1 MLANTRRTRFLL
13 GLARRSF
20 VVTASLQERALL
32 SYALGAV
39 MAGGA
44 LIFRVLVG
52 DALVGFP
59 FLTFFLA
66 VAISSFFFG
75 WRAGLS
81 CAVVGG
87 LLSWKYLI
95 QTDETIV
102 ITAPSSLIALGFY
115 TFTTGLFV
123 LLTAAMQ
130 TSFAAFDKLTGELED
145 RVKNRTSELEDINA
159 KLVSEIVGRN
169 AAESQVRQLQKMEAL
184 SRLTGGMAHDFNNML
199 AVIIGSLN
207 LLQRRLAKGETEIG
221 RFIDAAL
228 DGSQRAASLT
238 QRLLAFSRQQPLAP
252 EALDANRLVAN
263 MSDILNRTLGD
274 EVSVETVLAAGL
286 WRARADPH
294 QLESC
299 LLNLAVNAKDA
310 MPNGGKLTIETGNA
324 HIDEAYARD
333 HEIAAAQYVLIA
345 VTDTGSGMPAEVAA
359 KAFDPFF
366 TTKPTGQGT
375 GLGLSQVYGFARQSN
390 GHVKIYSEVDV
401 GTTVKIYL
409 PRCEEGGDTE
419 VPVIGGTKASLPAGS
434 PEVFILVV
442 EDDARVRNFSAE
454 ALRELGYTVV
464 EAANGPAALKMIDA
478 GQRVDLLFTDV
489 VMPEMS
495 GRQLADIAID
505 KLPGLKVLFTTGYT
519 RNAVVHNGTL
529 DPGTH
534 LLQKPFTLEALAVKV
549 RQVMGGE
556 QT

>member
-1 MLANTRRTRFLL
+1 MLANTKRTRFLL

-20 VVTASLQERALL
+20 VVTASLQERTIVA
-32 SYALGAV
+32 YALGIL
-39 MAGGA
+39 MAGVA
-44 LIFRVLVG
+44 LAFRIWVG

-81 CAVVGG
+81 CALAGG

-123 LLTAAMQ
+123 VLTAAMQ
-130 TSFAAFDKLTGELED
+130 TSFAAYDKLTGELEE
-145 RVKNRTSELEDINA
+145 RVKMRTSELEESNA
-159 KLVSEIVGRN
+159 KLVSEILGRSQ
-169 AAESQVRQLQKMEAL
+169 AESQVRQLQKMESL
-184 SRLTGGMAHDFNNML
+184 GRLTGGMAHDFNNML

-207 LLQRRLAKGETEIG
+207 LLRRRLAKGDTDLE
-221 RFIDAAL
+221 RFIDAAV

-274 EVSVETVLAAGL
+274 EIGVETVLAAGL
-286 WRARADPH
+286 WRAQADPH

-310 MPNGGKLTIETGNA
+310 MPNGGKLTVETGNA
-324 HIDEAYARD
+324 HVDEAYAREN
-333 HEIAAAQYVLIA
+333 EIAAGQYVLIA
-345 VTDTGSGMPAEVAA
+345 VTDTGSGMPADIAA

-366 TTKPTGQGT
+366 TTKAVGQGT
-375 GLGLSQVYGFARQSN
+375 GLGLSQVYGFTRQSR

-409 PRCEEGGDTE
+409 PRTEDGGATE
-419 VPVIGGTKASLPAGS
+419 VPVISGSKAELPTGS
-434 PEVFILVV
+434 PDVFILVV
-442 EDDARVRNFSAE
+442 EDDARVRNFSSE

-464 EAANGPAALKMIDA
+464 EAASGSAALKIIEA

-489 VMPEMS
+489 VMPEMT
-495 GRQLADIAID
+495 GRQLADIAVE
-505 KLPGLKVLFTTGYT
+505 KLPALKVLYTTGYT

-529 DPGTH
+529 DPATQ

-549 RQVMGGE
+549 KQVTSG
-556 QT
+556 